1 MLWRTHHGGVIERR
15 AGVAALPRL
24 LESPPGVL
32 LCSELVRR
40 DGGGLAFVPALHHEH
55 PEETRR
61 SVERLLDRRLSSL
74 CLDHGAPVSDDPR
87 AALRQLLASTA

>member
-1 MLWRTHHGGVIERR
+1 
-15 AGVAALPRL
+15 L
-24 LESPPGVL
+24 LDIPPGVL
-32 LCSELVRR
+32 LCSAAVMR
-40 DGGGLAFVPALHHEH
+40 DGRGLALTPALHHEH